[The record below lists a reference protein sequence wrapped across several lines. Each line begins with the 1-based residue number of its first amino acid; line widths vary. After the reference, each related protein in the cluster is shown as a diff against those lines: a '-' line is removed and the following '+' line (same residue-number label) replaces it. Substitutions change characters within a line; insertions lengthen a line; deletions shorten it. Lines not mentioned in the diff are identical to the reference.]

1 MHCRTE
7 VCSFSEFRIYP
18 GHGVKFVRR
27 DGQSVLLSSHKCVR
41 MVQQQKKPGK
51 LHWTQSWR
59 KLNKKGKAEG
69 VARKKIRKVARVV
82 RAIVGMSMDD
92 LKNKRKA
99 TVPKAKNVA
108 TEAALKEVKDRKK
121 SKAGNANVAPRGG
134 ASVPKM
140 QVKHNQK

>member
-1 MHCRTE
+1 M
-7 VCSFSEFRIYP
+7 
-18 GHGVKFVRR
+18 
-27 DGQSVLLSSHKCVR
+27 
-41 MVQQQKKPGK
+41 
-51 LHWTQSWR
+51 
-59 KLNKKGKAEG
+59 NKKGKAEG